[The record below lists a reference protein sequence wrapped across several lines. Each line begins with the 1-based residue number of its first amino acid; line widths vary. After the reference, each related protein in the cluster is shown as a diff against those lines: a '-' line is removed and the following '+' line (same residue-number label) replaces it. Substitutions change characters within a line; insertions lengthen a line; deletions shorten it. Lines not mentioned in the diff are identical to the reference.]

1 MATPTSFKVI
11 EKNLAAL
18 NESLVL
24 DVWGD
29 SSVMLH
35 LKNVGTAPTT
45 AGVLN
50 FEASINSSDGIN
62 GDWFSVNAVQT
73 VGNTIA
79 TNRAAS
85 ALAAGAIDTY
95 AWKINVAQYRWFR
108 VRVSTAFTASSI
120 MKVTALTSDAMLEF
134 TPAIPSHGIS
144 GTVTVSGT
152 ATVVP
157 GSASTTNAVGAASN
171 NATLVTSTAASL
183 LELTVF
189 NPTAALVYLKLYNK
203 ATAPAPATDS
213 PVLVVP
219 VPVNGTVSL
228 NFGPNGKRFATGIGY
243 AIVAGPLNNDNVA
256 VAAGVVLSATRI

>member
-29 SSVMLH
+29 CALLVH
-35 LKNVGTAPTT
+35 LKNVGTASTT
-45 AGVLN
+45 AGVLT

-62 GDWFSVNAVQT
+62 GDWFPINAVQT
-73 VGNTIA
+73 VGNTVA

-85 ALAAGAIDTY
+85 ALAAGAIE
-95 AWKINVAQYRWFR
+95 AFGWKINVAQYRWVR

-120 MKVTALTSDAMLEF
+120 MKVTALVSDAMLEF
-134 TPAIPSHGIS
+134 APAIPSHGIS
-144 GTVTVSGT
+144 GTVTVAGTIT
-152 ATVVP
+152 ATPVAP
-157 GSASTTNAVGAASN
+157 STTNIVGAAST
-171 NATLVTSTAASL
+171 NAVVIVATPVSVT
-183 LELTVF
+183 ELSVF
-189 NPTAALVYLKLYNK
+189 NPTAAVVYLKLYNK

-219 VPVNGTVSL
+219 VPINGLVSL
-228 NFGPNGKRFATGIGY
+228 NFGALGKRFATGLGY
-243 AIVAGPLNNDNVA
+243 AIVNGPLNNDNTA
-256 VAAGVVLSATRI
+256 VAAGVIASISRY